1 MPAVADSK
9 GQEKSNGGG
18 FDDGAESFMV
28 IDAFI
33 LKKAFS
39 NEASFVLMRYVIRG
53 GLEFV
58 NPFASDDGTI

>member
-1 MPAVADSK
+1 MPSVADSK
-9 GQEKSNGGG
+9 SQEKSNGGG

-39 NEASFVLMRYVIRG
+39 NEASFVLM
-53 GLEFV
+53 
-58 NPFASDDGTI
+58 

>member
-28 IDAFI
+28 VDAFI
-33 LKKAFS
+33 LKKAD
-39 NEASFVLMRYVIRG
+39 VGY
-53 GLEFV
+53 LEILIFLQIGE
-58 NPFASDDGTI
+58 DL